1 MDIDRICSVCPEE
14 APMFCKMCSLHYCP
28 DHLCL
33 HLNVAWESNTWT
45 RRNNSDSEGC
55 GESNYRTEDDLDFEP
70 PIQAAPKSILSYTET
85 ELQAQYNFYLSQAR
99 RIRVELERRCLPLEG
114 AAQSKQK
121 RPVSWERRE
130 CNKHKPRKAVPK
142 SATHAVELLLN
153 QMRLGGIRADQVI
166 KGIEIAQ

>member
-55 GESNYRTEDDLDFEP
+55 GRAEQSNEPDRNYEEPTIPTAPRT
-70 PIQAAPKSILSYTET
+70 ILSYTEA

-99 RIRVELERRCLPLEG
+99 RIRVELERRCLPLPG
-114 AAQSKQK
+114 ASDGKQK
-121 RPVSWERRE
+121 LPLPWEKR
-130 CNKHKPRKAVPK
+130 NQHKH
-142 SATHAVELLLN
+142 
-153 QMRLGGIRADQVI
+153 
-166 KGIEIAQ
+166 